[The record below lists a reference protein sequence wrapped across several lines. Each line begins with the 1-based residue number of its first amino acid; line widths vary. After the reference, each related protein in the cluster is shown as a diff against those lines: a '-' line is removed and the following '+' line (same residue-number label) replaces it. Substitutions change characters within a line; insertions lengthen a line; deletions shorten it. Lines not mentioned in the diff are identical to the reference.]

1 MDFLRRI
8 VAAALHAGRAAP
20 YRVATPHIQ
29 RLNEGEVPMLIWQK
43 FRHWLAQAKAG
54 EEFAYH
60 NGLLAYDRERDRAV
74 EGVAEDAF
82 SAAQQG
88 LVQLFQLRLPY
99 TSRISGQEM
108 EGGCLYIARRTAAPI
123 PGRAL

>member
-1 MDFLRRI
+1 
-8 VAAALHAGRAAP
+8 
-20 YRVATPHIQ
+20 
-29 RLNEGEVPMLIWQK
+29 MLIWQK
-43 FRHWLAQAKAG
+43 FRHWLAQAKPG

-88 LVQLFQLRLPY
+88 LVILVQMRLPY
-99 TSRISGQEM
+99 TSRLSGTVM
-108 EGGCLYIARRTAAPI
+108 DGGCLYIARRTATPI
-123 PGRAL
+123 PGREA